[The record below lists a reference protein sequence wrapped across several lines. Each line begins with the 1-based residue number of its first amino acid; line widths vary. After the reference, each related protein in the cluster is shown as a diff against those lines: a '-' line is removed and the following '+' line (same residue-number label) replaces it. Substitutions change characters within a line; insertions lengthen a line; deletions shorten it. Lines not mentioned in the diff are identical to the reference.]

1 MNNKPLFTRL
11 TQVEPSEMK
20 GALISFVFVFLLM
33 ASYTIMKPVRDAL
46 PSEWGDV
53 SLAKQWTYTFIA
65 STIAVFIYNICAS
78 RVSLRR
84 LVPGVF
90 VFFALTFLG
99 IFVAFRFGIKAT
111 LLGKIFYVWS
121 SVFSLFHI
129 SVFWSFISQHYN
141 KNQSKRVFG
150 FINTGVSAGA
160 IFGPLIIILLAKS
173 MSVDVILLVT
183 SAVLLTTLPLI
194 AILNRHFN
202 EKEQSNKIE
211 EKTKLSP
218 NPFSGFQEFIT
229 HKRLLGIALFIFL
242 LAGVSTCLYFIQKDL
257 LVDYSRAERKQL
269 LGSVELITN
278 ILTIVLGIFAT
289 NRMAKKFGMATTLSI
304 VPFIVGILLLL
315 LSANPAIMLVLALQV
330 ARRAG
335 NYAITRPSREILFTA
350 VDREARFK
358 TKPIID
364 VAIYRGGDVTW
375 AWLIAYLGDGGLNLK
390 IPAMLCIAAGV
401 TIVWGIVGIYLGKAH
416 EKASDLED
424 ENSAST

>member
-1 MNNKPLFTRL
+1 
-11 TQVEPSEMK
+11 
-20 GALISFVFVFLLM
+20 
-33 ASYTIMKPVRDAL
+33 
-46 PSEWGDV
+46 
-53 SLAKQWTYTFIA
+53 
-65 STIAVFIYNICAS
+65 
-78 RVSLRR
+78 
-84 LVPGVF
+84 
-90 VFFALTFLG
+90 
-99 IFVAFRFGIKAT
+99 
-111 LLGKIFYVWS
+111 
-121 SVFSLFHI
+121 
-129 SVFWSFISQHYN
+129 
-141 KNQSKRVFG
+141 
-150 FINTGVSAGA
+150 
-160 IFGPLIIILLAKS
+160 

-315 LSANPAIMLVLALQV
+315 LLS
-330 ARRAG
+330 
-335 NYAITRPSREILFTA
+335 
-350 VDREARFK
+350 
-358 TKPIID
+358 
-364 VAIYRGGDVTW
+364 
-375 AWLIAYLGDGGLNLK
+375 LIH
-390 IPAMLCIAAGV
+390 I
-401 TIVWGIVGIYLGKAH
+401 
-416 EKASDLED
+416 
-424 ENSAST
+424 